1 MRRIA
6 VAALLLPL
14 AAYVGP
20 AAPIGAAAN
29 DWPPVEVAREISP
42 SVVGIVNLQ
51 GTPDG
56 PMIARGSGSGLVVRE
71 DGYVV
76 TNDHVVAGASRLR
89 VQLADGRSVE
99 ANVVGEDP
107 LTDLA
112 VLHVPEHGL
121 RPAEFAPTKD
131 IQVGEMAI
139 AIGNPM
145 GPGFARTVTVGVVS
159 GINRSLGLG
168 YAQRALGLIQ
178 TDAAINPGNS
188 GGPLC
193 DAKGRVIGLN
203 SVKINSYGFESMGFA
218 IPAATVQSVAQAL
231 ITSGRVQRAWLG
243 ISASDMA
250 QGRTHDGS
258 PQAHGVLLSAVVEGG
273 PADASGMRPQ
283 DIIVEVGGR
292 PVKNLQ
298 ELYDRLTD
306 HAPGDT
312 IPVVVRRGRQ
322 FIRLSVRLA
331 PMPDR
336 ARTAGI

>member
-1 MRRIA
+1 MHRLA
-6 VAALLLPL
+6 TAALSLPL
-14 AAYVGP
+14 LLSA
-20 AAPIGAAAN
+20 AAPAGAAPA
-29 DWPPVEVAREISP
+29 WPPIEVARTISP

-56 PMIARGSGSGLVVRE
+56 PMIARGTGSGLVIRG
-71 DGYVV
+71 DGYIV
-76 TNDHVVAGASRLR
+76 TNDHVVAGATRLR
-89 VQLADGRSVE
+89 VQMADGRSLE
-99 ANVVGEDP
+99 ASVVGQDP

-112 VLHVPEHGL
+112 VLHVGASGL
-121 RPAEFAPTKD
+121 RGAQFASQKD

-193 DAKGRVIGLN
+193 DADGRVIGIN

-218 IPAATVQSVAQAL
+218 IPAATVQTVTKAL
-231 ITSGRVQRAWLG
+231 IEHGRVQRAWLG
-243 ISASDMA
+243 ISASDA
-250 QGRTHDGS
+250 QAGRSHEAGLG
-258 PQAHGVLLSAVVEGG
+258 GVVLSAVVPGG
-273 PADASGMRPQ
+273 PADEAGMRAQ
-283 DIIVEVGGR
+283 DIIVAIGTA
-292 PVKNLQ
+292 PVRNLAG
-298 ELYDRLTD
+298 LYDRLTD

-312 IPVVVRRGRQ
+312 VVVTVRRGR
-322 FIRLSVRLA
+322 RTVRLRVRLEA
-331 PMPDR
+331 MPER
-336 ARTAGI
+336 ARTAGL